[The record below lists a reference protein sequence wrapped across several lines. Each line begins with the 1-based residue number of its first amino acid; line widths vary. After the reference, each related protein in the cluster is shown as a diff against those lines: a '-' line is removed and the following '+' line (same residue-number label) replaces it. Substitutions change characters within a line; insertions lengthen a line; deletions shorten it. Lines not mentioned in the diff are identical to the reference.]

1 MNIKRILVGTDF
13 SAESEVALEHAVR
26 IARHVSAEVLLA
38 HAGTVIDTAD
48 AALAPE
54 SAALLEYE
62 RIVAEHAAENRAHL
76 AALVGRVRSQ
86 GVNASEQIVE
96 GFPDTGI
103 SEAAEELDVD
113 LVVIGTHGR
122 TGLKRLL
129 LGSVAERVVRLCR
142 RHVMVARPMVDEGSG
157 GYARVLVPTDFSPRA
172 EFALQVALELT
183 QPGGEIELLHA
194 WHLPALTGSLVP
206 SRASQNA
213 LEPVR
218 ASIEAGARDSAE
230 ALMARH
236 RHPSIRF
243 ALTIVNDSPAH
254 AIDQRAGS
262 GYDLVVMGGH
272 GRRGLRRWILGSV
285 AEATVRHAPC
295 SVVVVHEKQAPAAE
309 RSKGR
314 GGRDVTIPPAAGA
327 HGGRSAR
334 G

>member
-1 MNIKRILVGTDF
+1 MRIKRILVGTDF
-13 SAESEVALEHAVR
+13 SAESEVALEHAIR
-26 IARHVSAEVLLA
+26 IAGHLGAELLLA

-62 RIVAEHAAENRAHL
+62 RIVAEHAAENREHL
-76 AALVGRVRSQ
+76 AQLVSRVRAR

-103 SEAAEELDVD
+103 SEAADELDVD

-142 RHVMVARPMVDEGSG
+142 RHVMVARPAADGQASG
-157 GYARVLVPTDFSPRA
+157 YRRILVPTDFSPRA
-172 EFALQVALELT
+172 ELALEIALELADRN
-183 QPGGEIELLHA
+183 GHVELLHA
-194 WHLPALTGSLVP
+194 WSLPALTGSLVP
-206 SRASQNA
+206 SRASETA

-218 ASIEAGARDSAE
+218 ASIEAGAREKAN
-230 ALMARH
+230 ALMAHH
-236 RHPSIRF
+236 RRSDVEM
-243 ALTIVNDSPAH
+243 ALTIVNDSAAH
-254 AIDQRAGS
+254 AIDRSAATGR
-262 GYDLVVMGGH
+262 DLIVMGGH

-295 SVVVVHEKQAPAAE
+295 SVVVVHEVQAATAPGEPTAVPA
-309 RSKGR
+309 GR
-314 GGRDVTIPPAAGA
+314 GTRHGAA
-327 HGGRSAR
+327 
-334 G
+334 